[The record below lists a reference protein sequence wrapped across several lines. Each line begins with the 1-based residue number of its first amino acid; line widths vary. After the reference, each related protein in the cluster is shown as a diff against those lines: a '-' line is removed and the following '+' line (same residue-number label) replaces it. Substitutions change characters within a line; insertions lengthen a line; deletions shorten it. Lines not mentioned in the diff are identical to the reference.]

1 MYVIK
6 NALRCIGRSTTAI
19 TAPLPC
25 ANSAST
31 SRLSI
36 AYPMRGAAWFIT
48 PKAQFSGAA
57 YNLTK
62 MDRLGDKGKD
72 YDKHAS
78 WYAPTFSLDS
88 GLVFERDTSWFG
100 TAATQTLE
108 PRVFY
113 AYTPYRDQTRM
124 PTFDSSLA
132 DLSFAGL
139 FTENIFTGHDRIS
152 EANQVS
158 LVLTSRYLDRKIGY
172 EWLRASIGQRFYFA
186 DQDVSLKLKNG
197 VGRTDSSNSDYL
209 ASIGARLTKDVSLNA
224 TAQYSNTQDR
234 FTRINAGI
242 RWQPKPSSVIGLYY
256 RYNYEPESPDDHI
269 KQIDLAAQWPLT
281 NKLYGLVRFN
291 YSLYER
297 EPIEA
302 LAGVEYVED
311 CWALRLVAQ
320 RYITGDDRYDTSFYI
335 QLELTGLGSIGT
347 NPLSELRR
355 NIPGYHAASA
365 APVQTG
371 LYDYYE

>member
-1 MYVIK
+1 M
-6 NALRCIGRSTTAI
+6 
-19 TAPLPC
+19 
-25 ANSAST
+25 
-31 SRLSI
+31 
-36 AYPMRGAAWFIT
+36 
-48 PKAQFSGAA
+48 
-57 YNLTK
+57 
-62 MDRLGDKGKD
+62 
-72 YDKHAS
+72 
-78 WYAPTFSLDS
+78 
-88 GLVFERDTSWFG
+88 
-100 TAATQTLE
+100 
-108 PRVFY
+108 
-113 AYTPYRDQTRM
+113 
-124 PTFDSSLA
+124 
-132 DLSFAGL
+132 
-139 FTENIFTGHDRIS
+139 
-152 EANQVS
+152 
-158 LVLTSRYLDRKIGY
+158 LTSRYLDRKSGY
-172 EWLRASIGQRFYFA
+172 EWLRASVGQRFYFE
-186 DQDVSLKLKNG
+186 DQTVALKNDG
-197 VGRTDSSNSDYL
+197 KNTGTTSGSRSDYL
-209 ASIGARLTKDVSLNA
+209 ASIGAHLTKDVSLNA
-224 TAQYSNTQDR
+224 TAQYSTTQDR

-256 RYNYEPESPDDHI
+256 RYNYEPTSPDDHI

-302 LAGVEYVED
+302 LAGIEYVED

-355 NIPGYHAASA
+355 NIPGYHAASS